1 MLALLAVMYGI
12 SASHCALN
20 VADAVR
26 ATRIGRFARTPVK
39 RLVAYYL
46 PTINVRSAPSLTRKD
61 VIANRS

>member
-39 RLVAYYL
+39 RLVAFYL
-46 PTINVRSAPSLTRKD
+46 PTINVRSAPSKT
-61 VIANRS
+61 